1 MEKERSGVLWA
12 VSAYIIW
19 GILPV
24 YWKTLDNVPSAEIL
38 ISRVVWA
45 FFFTLLLILILRNG
59 RHLKDDIKILWQSQR
74 SFWLLFFASVLIS
87 ANWFIYIWAVNH
99 GFLVQTS
106 LGYYMNPLVSV
117 LLGIFF
123 LKEKLSTAQK
133 IAFLLAVIG
142 VMTLTVSYG
151 QFPWLSFAL
160 AVSFAVYGLAKKT
173 IQLDALRGLAI
184 ETFFITPLAIGYYI
198 WLFVNN
204 RAVFLHSDVKTDI
217 LLIFTGVAT
226 ALPLVLFAKGVQKL
240 PLYMAGFLQYIAP
253 TMMLFLGVIIYGE
266 TFGKIDLLSFMFI
279 WAALILFTGSKIV
292 QTIQKSSWDIS

>member
-12 VSAYIIW
+12 VSAYLVW

-24 YWKTLDNVPSAEIL
+24 YWKNLDNVPSAEIL

-45 FFFTLLLILILRNG
+45 FVFTLLLILILRNG
-59 RHLKDDIKILWQSQR
+59 RHLKADIKTLWQSQR

-99 GFLVQTS
+99 GFLIQTS
-106 LGYYMNPLVSV
+106 LGYYMNPLISV

-142 VMTLTVSYG
+142 VATLTVSYG
-151 QFPWLSFAL
+151 KFPWLSFAL
-160 AVSFAVYGLAKKT
+160 AVSFAVYGLVKKT
-173 IQLDALRGLAI
+173 IQLDALRGLTI

-198 WLFVNN
+198 WLFVND

-266 TFGKIDLLSFMFI
+266 TFGKIDLLSFIFI
-279 WAALILFTGSKIV
+279 WMGLILFTVSKIIETV
-292 QTIQKSSWDIS
+292 KMKKSHP

>member
-12 VSAYIIW
+12 ISAYLVW

-45 FFFTLLLILILRNG
+45 FVFTLLLILILRNG
-59 RHLKDDIKILWQSQR
+59 RHLKADIKMLWQSQR

-99 GFLVQTS
+99 GYLVQTS
-106 LGYYMNPLVSV
+106 LGYYMNPLISV

-142 VMTLTVSYG
+142 VATLTVSYG
-151 QFPWLSFAL
+151 KFPWLSFAL
-160 AVSFAVYGLAKKT
+160 AVSFAVYGLVKKT

-198 WLFVNN
+198 WLFVNE

-226 ALPLVLFAKGVQKL
+226 ALPLVLFAKGVQRL

-279 WAALILFTGSKIV
+279 WMALILFTVSKIIETV
-292 QTIQKSSWDIS
+292 KMKKEAGT

>member
-24 YWKTLDNVPSAEIL
+24 YWKTLDHVPSAEIL

-59 RHLKDDIKILWQSQR
+59 RHLKADIKTLWQSQR

-142 VMTLTVSYG
+142 VVTLTVSYG

-292 QTIQKSSWDIS
+292 QTIQMKKVAGT